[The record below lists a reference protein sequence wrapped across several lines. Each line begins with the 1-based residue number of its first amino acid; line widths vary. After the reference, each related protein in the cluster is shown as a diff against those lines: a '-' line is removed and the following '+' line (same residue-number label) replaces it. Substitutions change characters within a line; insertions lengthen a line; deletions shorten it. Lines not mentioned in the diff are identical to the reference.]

1 MSLPRT
7 NFNSKLMS
15 RILAEKF
22 CQSLIVLILL
32 PSTVVSNELSLMLVN
47 LK

>member
-1 MSLPRT
+1 MSLPKT

-22 CQSLIVLILL
+22 CKSLILL
-32 PSTVVSNELSLMLVN
+32 FLLLLTVVGYHYFG
-47 LK
+47 KF